1 MAKYTLL
8 ELTQSILNAM
18 DSDNVNSIDDTVES
32 IQVAEL
38 VKESFFD
45 LISQRDWPFMFDLD
59 SLTAL
64 SDLNNPTK
72 MQMKDTWNKIKWI
85 RYNKQEVEYLSPSDF
100 TELLDNRTAQAN
112 VVDANGIVLTRDPT
126 YWTTYDDEY
135 VVFDAYNASVESTL
149 QQQKTK
155 VYASIQPTWTHSD
168 TFVPDI
174 PEKMFQILLSD
185 SKAQAFVNLKQQSNA
200 REERKAQRAKV
211 IMRNEAWRN
220 EYGETKYNK
229 RVNYGRK

>member
-59 SLTAL
+59 SLIAL